1 MTAIIRYKIPY
12 DINRND
18 SFILSFP
25 LETDVSLRCVFSLAT
40 LLSMGA
46 TIYLIFGELSR
57 IVFNR
62 RIPIDSNPLGKDLFD
77 RATLNN

>member
-1 MTAIIRYKIPY
+1 MTAIIHYKIPY
-12 DINRND
+12 DINGND
-18 SFILSFP
+18 SFIISFP

-40 LLSMGA
+40 LLSMSA

-57 IVFNR
+57 IEFNR
-62 RIPIDSNPLGKDLFD
+62 KIPLNSNPLGKGLFD